1 MQKTI
6 EMFIV
11 TMVYKNFNKK
21 FIKNGENL
29 IVLQR

>member
-11 TMVYKNFNKK
+11 TMVYKKFYKK